1 MFKYLET
8 LEQEK
13 SVNAFRFLDGE
24 NSYNITIE
32 KYIRDIKECA
42 TRLENLM
49 GPLAGRHIALIG
61 GNSYEYVVIA
71 IALMYSRAVFIPLNF
86 RELEDNLKFAVKN
99 SDAEFLIADDLEK
112 FSFLSD
118 VKTYGFDIALKGEVQ
133 AKDLKDFSGEEAGNL
148 MMIVYTSGTT
158 SLSKGVMLSVGNI
171 FGGEKIALP
180 KGYSN
185 GFEPYPGMPIYT
197 NFPFYHIGGLLALI
211 TWSEHACT
219 FYQSVH
225 PENILDDLVGE
236 EIDYACVLPG
246 TLKLWLKAIRRGHID
261 KLGNVKILC
270 TAGAPVNVEDVK
282 EITSHG
288 IAFGK
293 YYGMTETGG
302 NATFNF
308 DMEHHMASVGRPY
321 DDAEIKIFDGE
332 IGINYWGNMMG
343 YYKNEEE
350 TKEILRDG
358 MIFTGDLGYLDEKGY
373 LYITGRKKTLISL
386 SSGENVS
393 PEELE
398 KYMDA
403 NVNVKECIAFEK
415 NDRINVAV
423 FCDES
428 AQEEIKEH
436 VAELNKTL
444 PLYKRIYG
452 VEFRDKEFEK
462 TATGK
467 IKRSTEIL
475 K

>member
-1 MFKYLET
+1 MYKYLEM

-13 SVNAFRFLDGE
+13 KVNAFRYLDGE
-24 NSYNITIE
+24 NSYNITYE
-32 KYIRDIKECA
+32 RYLSDIRKCS
-42 TRLENLM
+42 TRLEKII
-49 GPLAGRHIALIG
+49 GPLEGRHIALIG

-71 IALMYSRAVFIPLNF
+71 ITLMFSRAVCIPLNF
-86 RELEDNLKFAVKN
+86 REMEENLKFAVKN
-99 SDAEFLIADDLEK
+99 SDAEYLLADNLEQ
-112 FSFLSD
+112 FSFLNE
-118 VKTYGFDIALKGEVQ
+118 VKTISFEEVFSGE
-133 AKDLKDFSGEEAGNL
+133 AKEKDLKDFSEEEANNL

-158 SLSKGVMLSVGNI
+158 SLSKGVMLSCGNI

-185 GFEPYPGMPIYT
+185 GYEPYPGMPVYT
-197 NFPFYHIGGLLALI
+197 NFPLYHIGGLLALI

-225 PENILDDLVGE
+225 PENILDDLDGE

-246 TLKLWLKAIRRGHID
+246 VLKLWLKAIKRGHIS

-270 TAGAPVNVEDVK
+270 TAGAPVSVEDVK

-288 IAFGK
+288 IAFGQ

-321 DDAEIKIFDGE
+321 DDAEIKIIDGE

-358 MIFTGDLGYLDEKGY
+358 MIFTGDLGYLDDDGY
-373 LYITGRKKTLISL
+373 LFITGRKKNLIIL

-398 KYMDA
+398 KYMYA
-403 NVNVKECIAFEK
+403 NEKVKECIAFEN

-428 AQEEIKEH
+428 AQEEIRAH
-436 VAELNKTL
+436 VAELNKKL
-444 PLYKRIYG
+444 PLYKRIYAI
-452 VEFRDKEFEK
+452 EFRDKEFEK
-462 TATGK
+462 TGTGK
-467 IKRSTEIL
+467 IKR
-475 K
+475 

>member
-1 MFKYLET
+1 MYKYLET

-13 SVNAFRFLDGE
+13 KVNAFRYLDGE
-24 NSYNITIE
+24 NSYNITFE
-32 KYIRDIKECA
+32 KYLSDIKKCS
-42 TRLENLM
+42 TRLEKTL
-49 GPLAGRHIALIG
+49 GPLKGKHIALIG
-61 GNSYEYVVIA
+61 GNSYEYVVLAMA
-71 IALMYSRAVFIPLNF
+71 IIFSRAVCIPLNF
-86 RELEDNLKFAVKN
+86 REMEENLKFAVNN
-99 SDAEFLIADDLEK
+99 SDAECLFADDPEK
-112 FSFLSD
+112 FSFLNETKMYDFD
-118 VKTYGFDIALKGEVQ
+118 VVFKEEAQE
-133 AKDLKDFSGEEAGNL
+133 ADLKDFTDDEADNL

-158 SLSKGVMLSVGNI
+158 SLSKGVMLSCGNI
-171 FGGEKIALP
+171 FSGEKIALP

-185 GFEPYPGMPIYT
+185 GFEPYPGMPVYT
-197 NFPFYHIGGLLALI
+197 NFPLYHIGGLLALI

-225 PENILDDLVGE
+225 PENILDDLEGE

-246 TLKLWLKAIRRGHID
+246 VLKLWLKAIKRGHLD

-270 TAGAPVNVEDVK
+270 TAGAPVSVDDVK

-288 IAFGK
+288 IAFGQ

-321 DDAEIKIFDGE
+321 DDAEIKIIDGE

-350 TKEILRDG
+350 TNEILRDG
-358 MIFTGDLGYLDEKGY
+358 MIFTGDLGYLDEEGY
-373 LYITGRKKTLISL
+373 LYITGRKKNLIIL

-398 KYMDA
+398 KYMYA
-403 NVNVKECIAFEK
+403 NANVKECIAFEK
-415 NDRINVAV
+415 NDRIHVEV
-423 FCDES
+423 FCDD
-428 AQEEIKEH
+428 ADQEEIKAH

-444 PLYKRIYG
+444 PIYKRIYG
-452 VEFRDKEFEK
+452 VEFRNTEFEK
-462 TATGK
+462 TGTGK
-467 IKRSTEIL
+467 IKRQS
-475 K
+475 